1 MTCLMHSF
9 ADGWVVLLQAQ
20 QAQLHSCTSQLA
32 ELHSVVESKQGEIDK
47 LGQCL
52 TASQQKV
59 EALQQ
64 QKDSAVEAHSA
75 TSQVGNIS
83 VSCLGVVMQLHKS
96 IQQLISWLICLTVP
110 CHYAITVLN
119 IQQGA
124 GL

>member
-1 MTCLMHSF
+1 MHSF
-9 ADGWVVLLQAQ
+9 VDAWVMLLQAH
-20 QAQLHSCTSQLA
+20 QAELHSRTSQLA
-32 ELHSVVESKQGEIDK
+32 ELHSVVESKQGEVEK

-59 EALQQ
+59 EGLQQ
-64 QKDSAVEAHSA
+64 EKDSAVEARSA
-75 TSQVGNIS
+75 ASQVGNIS

-110 CHYAITVLN
+110 SHHAITVLN

-124 GL
+124 